1 MNKEINRNKVEKFVR
16 LRLEQLSKIFIGTEV
31 YSTHNLKV
39 LGFRSVIKPKYIGI
53 YKVPKIERETIV
65 YVLRDDDIIRIYTL
79 PNSKFSLNFQWV
91 KFSGEQITQDIVSE
105 INDVCSELLYDF
117 IKLETTDKMKE
128 YKFVKEQFKDD
139 IAFKFSQSVKIS
151 FILSKIREYPD
162 VYFTDELIREEKI
175 YPVKSY
181 EDILSG
187 KYIIDFRLQSDSDA
201 KLDIAFDFI
210 YVDIAMVKGGRSLN
224 EQTELVKKFHKELIR
239 YMVRILKEDRQFKR
253 YGVPINCLRIT
264 SLRLTSDFVLRFILE
279 LKGGLSMEPVFIT
292 DIEK

>member
-1 MNKEINRNKVEKFVR
+1 MNKEIDRNKVEKFVR
-16 LRLEQLSKIFIGTEV
+16 IRLEQLSKMFIRTEE
-31 YSTHNLKV
+31 YSIHNLKV
-39 LGFRSVIKPKYIGI
+39 LGFRSIIKSKYEGMS
-53 YKVPKIERETIV
+53 KVPKMERETMI

-79 PNSKFSLNFQWV
+79 PNSKFSLNFQWA

-105 INDVCSELLYDF
+105 INDICSELLYNF
-117 IKLETTDKMKE
+117 IKLETTDKMKD
-128 YKFVKEQFKDD
+128 YKFVKEQFKED

-187 KYIIDFRLQSDSDA
+187 RYAIDFRLESDSDA
-201 KLDIAFDFI
+201 ELTKAFDFI

-239 YMVRILKEDRQFKR
+239 HMIHILKEDHRFKN
-253 YGVPINCLRIT
+253 YGVPVNCLKIT
-264 SLRLTSDFVLRFILE
+264 SLKLTRDFVLRFILE
-279 LKGGLSMEPVFIT
+279 LKGSLSMDPVFVT
-292 DIEK
+292 DIE